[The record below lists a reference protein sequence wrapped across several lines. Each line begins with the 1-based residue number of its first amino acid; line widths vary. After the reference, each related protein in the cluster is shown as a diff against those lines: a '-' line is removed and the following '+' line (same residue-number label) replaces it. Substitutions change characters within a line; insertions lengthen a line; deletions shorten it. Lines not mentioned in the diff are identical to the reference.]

1 LANAIG
7 SWRSIISCSPIS
19 KKIRA
24 SAIAFRPAG
33 GQQGPGASADPLGR
47 SADVCGAAIANSGAV
62 PGDRIHAA
70 DGLSV
75 YPDRRIRSLSKTPF
89 LFGNFA
95 ARLSGSASALH
106 RTASQLPSI
115 PVFRNIIPCLYAGG
129 T

>member
-1 LANAIG
+1 MFAVRQLQ
-7 SWRSIISCSPIS
+7 
-19 KKIRA
+19 
-24 SAIAFRPAG
+24 IAAPSLETVSM
-33 GQQGPGASADPLGR
+33 PP
-47 SADVCGAAIANSGAV
+47 N
-62 PGDRIHAA
+62 
-70 DGLSV
+70 GLSV